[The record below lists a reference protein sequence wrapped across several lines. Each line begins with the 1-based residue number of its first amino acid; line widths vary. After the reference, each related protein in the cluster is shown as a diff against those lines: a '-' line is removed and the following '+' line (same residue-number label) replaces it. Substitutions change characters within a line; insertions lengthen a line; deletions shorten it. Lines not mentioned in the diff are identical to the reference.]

1 MASPGAVTAQRPR
14 SNASARML
22 CSPVRSPRASSP
34 GSSDVRIDNERP
46 GPRSWPSKSPSL
58 TPDLA
63 HGAVAG
69 LLGEGEASC
78 RLYARRLPQ
87 HFVDRRYGVFR
98 ADGVLYG
105 DVEVG
110 EEARVDLAVRC
121 EPEPAATGAEGFRD
135 RRYDAEGAGGAIE
148 AELVCG
154 GCGVFLFDRFEV
166 PQLLSGAV
174 QDLTPGDEERAEA
187 RAVGVAVQGHQ
198 FYEPDVHGIPQR
210 KLRHVCDLI
219 VVHAAHC
226 DGVDLDRRKG
236 RLERRHHR
244 LPDLLEV
251 VGPRYEGELLGL
263 EGIEGDVDTVEAS
276 FDEAIQVLLE

>member
-1 MASPGAVTAQRPR
+1 MP
-14 SNASARML
+14 
-22 CSPVRSPRASSP
+22 CSPIRSRRASSP
-34 GSSDVRIDNERP
+34 SSWDVRVDNERP
-46 GPRSWPSKSPSL
+46 GPRSCEVLSL
-58 TPDLA
+58 APDLA

-69 LLGEGEASC
+69 LLGEGETGC
-78 RLYARRLPQ
+78 WLYARRLPKNV
-87 HFVDRRYGVFR
+87 VDRRNRVFR

-105 DVEVG
+105 NV
-110 EEARVDLAVRC
+110 
-121 EPEPAATGAEGFRD
+121 
-135 RRYDAEGAGGAIE
+135 
-148 AELVCG
+148 
-154 GCGVFLFDRFEV
+154 EV
-166 PQLLSGAV
+166 PQLLRGAV

-251 VGPRYEGELLGL
+251 VAPRYEGELLGL